1 MPLKNEPNCLGE
13 SRGIALK
20 RLNALWTRLIRDPQ
34 YLKLY
39 RDFIHEYDQLGH
51 MKEVVVEHDNSEVA
65 YYMPHHGVLRPEKS
79 PTKLRVVFNAT
90 NPTSNGLSLNSIQ
103 YNGGLV
109 QNDLFTIMIKFREH
123 PYAFTADVKMIYRMI
138 LIHESQQ
145 PLLRILW
152 GESPEDPLSRD
163 EEKNFPLAAPVLRE
177 NFYMNDVLCGAASLM
192 EAKALKNQL
201 FGILKKGGME
211 LHKWGSSHLELTS
224 NILGDYE
231 FENPIETKTLGVSW
245 KSQEDCFIFKIA
257 VELKDSYTKRCVLST
272 IARLFDPLGL
282 LGPVVARAKILMQ
295 SLWSL
300 KIDWI
305 DELPSERAKEWHR
318 FLEDFNSVRSICI
331 GRCIVHPQ
339 ATRVEFHG
347 FADASKEPNLLKTSV
362 ANRVATI
369 QHLTNAEQWHHVSS
383 EQNPA
388 DLVSRGL
395 DPFSLLN
402 NSLWWNGPK
411 FLKTKDF
418 PERNTLSSATD
429 NAEFKRANAELKRL
443 YKLVINPDPELVGF
457 LVDENINWK
466 FLPPRAPN
474 FGGLWEAGV
483 KSFKF
488 HFKREA
494 GNSRFTY
501 EEFLTI
507 MTQIERILNSR
518 PLTPLSTDIDDLSVF

>member
-13 SRGIALK
+13 SRDIALK

-51 MKEVVVEHDNSEVA
+51 MKEVVAEHDNSEVA
-65 YYMPHHGVLRPEKS
+65 YYMPHHRVLRPEKS
-79 PTKLRVVFNAT
+79 TTKLRVVFNAT

-123 PYAFTADVKMIYRMI
+123 PYAFTEDVKMMYRMI

-152 GESPEDPLSRD
+152 KESPEDPVKTFEMKTVTYGTVSAPFLAPRTLLQLSRD

-177 NFYMNDVLCGAASLM
+177 NFYMDDVLCGAASLM

-201 FGILKKGGME
+201 SGILKKGG
-211 LHKWGSSHLELTS
+211 
-224 NILGDYE
+224 I
-231 FENPIETKTLGVSW
+231 V
-245 KSQEDCFIFKIA
+245 
-257 VELKDSYTKRCVLST
+257 
-272 IARLFDPLGL
+272 
-282 LGPVVARAKILMQ
+282 
-295 SLWSL
+295 
-300 KIDWI
+300 
-305 DELPSERAKEWHR
+305 KEWHR

-339 ATRVEFHG
+339 ATRVELHG
-347 FADASKEPNLLKTSV
+347 FADASEKCYGAVIYCRSQSPDGATTVKLVTSKSRVAPVKSVTMPRLELCAAVLLAKLMKRVETALQMKTPPVYLWSDSTIALAWIQKEPNLLKTFV

-369 QHLTNAEQWHHVSS
+369 QHLNNAEKWHHVSS

-388 DLVSRGL
+388 DFVSRGL
-395 DPFSLLN
+395 DSSGLLN

-411 FLKTKDF
+411 FLATKDF
-418 PERNTLSSATD
+418 SGKKYPFISD
-429 NAEFKRANAELKRL
+429 
-443 YKLVINPDPELVGF
+443 
-457 LVDENINWK
+457 
-466 FLPPRAPN
+466 
-474 FGGLWEAGV
+474 
-483 KSFKF
+483 
-488 HFKREA
+488 
-494 GNSRFTY
+494 
-501 EEFLTI
+501 
-507 MTQIERILNSR
+507 
-518 PLTPLSTDIDDLSVF
+518 